1 MHRAVPL
8 LAVAAMAVVLLTMLP
23 SIWGD
28 ADDVRAELG
37 ITSASGTP
45 ELGPTFAEDGSP
57 DYDDWRGEAARARSV
72 IARALASSAS
82 FEALRGQLADWRD
95 VFDAE
100 AARYVSPVN
109 VLDLQISALGPAPAS
124 DETEPEAIAARR
136 ADLESQLQALRVPL
150 LLAEVAAAEA
160 SGYVT
165 EIDDIL
171 RNRRSAE
178 LVTRGPSILNPANW
192 TAAIGE
198 LTGMLSRAGDDF
210 ATSWNNRLMYELRV
224 QRAPAIA
231 LMVILGTVMMISGGR
246 LLARV
251 TPGLSSRVPQ
261 NETAAE
267 LRWILAQTGRLL
279 VRLLGL
285 LLVVGAIDLL
295 ELYGSRA
302 SGPVQTLGAIGSVL
316 LVARWLAVSLFG
328 KSDEAPRLFRFTAA
342 RRGVLRRS
350 VLWLGVALAVGIAV
364 KLISNAPGGD
374 SDFVEM
380 LDVPL
385 LVVAGFLLLRQGRLL
400 REDTDAI
407 EAVATEE
414 ADQLEA
420 GEDRLRA
427 RALGITSAFVR
438 LAGVAAPV
446 LAIAGYYDAADLLVY
461 ATIGSLALAGGL
473 LLLQRVVV
481 GALSLALERRGAELG
496 GAAGLVPIL
505 FGFALVVLALPL
517 FALVWGVRGAV
528 LVDIWRSLRNGI
540 TVGGVTFTLENIAVF
555 FIVFVVGYI
564 LTGLAKGALSSTILP
579 RTKLDIGARD
589 ALATGAGYIGI
600 ILTVIL
606 AVTMAGIDLT
616 GLAFVAG
623 ALSVGIGFGL
633 RTIVENFVSGI
644 ILLVE
649 RPIKQGDW
657 IDVGGTMG
665 YVREISVRSTRI
677 ETFDRSDV
685 VVPNADLITGKVT
698 NYTYNSLV
706 GRLIVPVGV
715 AYGSDVE
722 KVRSILLEVGE
733 ANPMVV
739 RVPPPSVVFQGFG
752 ESSLDFE
759 LRVILR
765 DVNYTLSV
773 RTEINTEINRR
784 FNEAGI
790 EIPFPQRDLWV
801 RNPGDL
807 RPAAAGPVP
816 GAAAAAAPRPEDWGQ
831 LPVPDDAPYDAPDD
845 PEGDNR

>member
-1 MHRAVPL
+1 M
-8 LAVAAMAVVLLTMLP
+8 
-23 SIWGD
+23 
-28 ADDVRAELG
+28 
-37 ITSASGTP
+37 
-45 ELGPTFAEDGSP
+45 
-57 DYDDWRGEAARARSV
+57 

-109 VLDLQISALGPAPAS
+109 VLDLQISALGPAPSS

-251 TPGLSSRVPQ
+251 TPGVWARAPQ

-285 LLVVGAIDLL
+285 LLVVSAIDLL
-295 ELYGSRA
+295 ELHGSRA

-380 LDVPL
+380 LDAA
-385 LVVAGFLLLRQGRLL
+385 AGRGRFPAAAPGSPAA
-400 REDTDAI
+400 RRHRR
-407 EAVATEE
+407 
-414 ADQLEA
+414 
-420 GEDRLRA
+420 DRGGGDRRGRPARGGRGPPARA
-427 RALGITSAFVR
+427 RAGDHVGLR
-438 LAGVAAPV
+438 QAGRGRR
-446 LAIAGYYDAADLLVY
+446 AGSGHRRILRAADLLVY

-589 ALATGAGYIGI
+589 ALATGP
-600 ILTVIL
+600 
-606 AVTMAGIDLT
+606 VTSA
-616 GLAFVAG
+616 
-623 ALSVGIGFGL
+623 
-633 RTIVENFVSGI
+633 
-644 ILLVE
+644 
-649 RPIKQGDW
+649 
-657 IDVGGTMG
+657 
-665 YVREISVRSTRI
+665 
-677 ETFDRSDV
+677 
-685 VVPNADLITGKVT
+685 
-698 NYTYNSLV
+698 
-706 GRLIVPVGV
+706 
-715 AYGSDVE
+715 
-722 KVRSILLEVGE
+722 
-733 ANPMVV
+733 
-739 RVPPPSVVFQGFG
+739 
-752 ESSLDFE
+752 SS
-759 LRVILR
+759 
-765 DVNYTLSV
+765 
-773 RTEINTEINRR
+773 
-784 FNEAGI
+784 
-790 EIPFPQRDLWV
+790 
-801 RNPGDL
+801 
-807 RPAAAGPVP
+807 
-816 GAAAAAAPRPEDWGQ
+816 
-831 LPVPDDAPYDAPDD
+831 
-845 PEGDNR
+845 